1 MTVKNC
7 KAKNPQVTK
16 PTLGWLHMTDLS
28 DAQTRAN
35 VGRGSKLQRSLSG
48 IAMEVHRDSRESK
61 IETTRLKGEGHGS
74 RIIEYLID
82 IKNKNLPETARD
94 WSETTLFSYYTLFKL
109 CSALLLPYWFPLRN
123 VLSGYSASQV
133 IYCCHWPWLR
143 GEEKTVQKGGYRE
156 KERNFSLISRGEGE
170 LRFTGFLV
178 GFGEGEHNSLE
189 AEQYFLRGGSSK
201 YGHMKF
207 G

>member
-143 GEEKTVQKGGYRE
+143 GVW
-156 KERNFSLISRGEGE
+156 LA
-170 LRFTGFLV
+170 
-178 GFGEGEHNSLE
+178 E
-189 AEQYFLRGGSSK
+189 A
-201 YGHMKF
+201 
-207 G
+207 